1 MRMKLI
7 ARLRG
12 GRDGQRGGGPG
23 ALSLYQHDMCAVKTA
38 RGWEARMR
46 FGVGEGRKY
55 GWDFEGPW
63 DMGTQHLTVMQSA
76 RTDSK
81 LALGKTE
88 AEVSSTHY
96 GSDRK
101 DTAD

>member
-1 MRMKLI
+1 MKLI

>member
-1 MRMKLI
+1 
-7 ARLRG
+7 
-12 GRDGQRGGGPG
+12 
-23 ALSLYQHDMCAVKTA
+23 
-38 RGWEARMR
+38 MR

>member
-1 MRMKLI
+1 MKLI

-88 AEVSSTHY
+88 AEVSSTHH

>member
-1 MRMKLI
+1 MKLI

-23 ALSLYQHDMCAVKTA
+23 ALSLYQHDMCAVGTA
-38 RGWEARMR
+38 RGWEVRMR
-46 FGVGEGRKY
+46 VGEGEGEGRKL
-55 GWDFEGPW
+55 GLRRP
-63 DMGTQHLTVMQSA
+63 MGTQHLTVMQSA

-88 AEVSSTHY
+88 AEAEAEASTHY